1 MMVGWLAGWLRWD
14 REHFSP
20 QLLLCHLR
28 DLLFATQHSV
38 YQFIGQR
45 RYLLITFSIE
55 TTTGISTQVIGTN
68 QLLDYKAGRP
78 TSQKIE
84 CFPNSLT
91 LCFKASE
98 FIQLKATV
106 LPTAV
111 EETGDTRNNR
121 HIFSIFADYTNYHPI
136 IIAPYLSKM
145 EPIFALL
152 HRPCARYLTKVV
164 KNITSSIKI
173 EIFSP
178 QCKKTR

>member
-1 MMVGWLAGWLRWD
+1 MVGWLRWD

-84 CFPNSLT
+84 FFLSHSVLKLQNLSNYRRQFYPQQWRRLVTQEITDTYFQYLPTIQITTQLLSRRICQKRSQYL
-91 LCFKASE
+91 LCFTA
-98 FIQLKATV
+98 LV
-106 LPTAV
+106 LAISPK
-111 EETGDTRNNR
+111 
-121 HIFSIFADYTNYHPI
+121 
-136 IIAPYLSKM
+136 LSK
-145 EPIFALL
+145 I
-152 HRPCARYLTKVV
+152 
-164 KNITSSIKI
+164 
-173 EIFSP
+173 SP
-178 QCKKTR
+178 PVLR